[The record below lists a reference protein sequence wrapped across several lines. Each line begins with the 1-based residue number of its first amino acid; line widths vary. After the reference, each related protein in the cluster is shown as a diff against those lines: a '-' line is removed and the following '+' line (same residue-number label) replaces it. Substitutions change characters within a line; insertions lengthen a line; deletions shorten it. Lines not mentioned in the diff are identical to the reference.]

1 MAPVLFNLYACV
13 FVERWLAGVESSDG
27 VGVSLKYKH
36 DQKLFRRYTR
46 NAEET
51 KLTELQFAD
60 DAALLAR
67 TREGAEAAIQ
77 KYMEV
82 ASDFGL
88 TVSVPK
94 KKLLVSGREA
104 TAEDRAPIAAGD
116 EQVESVNE
124 FSYLGSVISSLGR
137 VRPDIDK
144 RIAQASCAFGALH
157 QPVFNNRD
165 LRVETKRK
173 VTKPAS
179 CLSYSMELNVGH
191 H

>member
-67 TREGAEAAIQ
+67 TSEGAEVAIQ

-94 KKLLVSGREA
+94 TKLLVSGREA
-104 TAEDRAPIAAGD
+104 TAKDKAPIAAGD
-116 EQVESVNE
+116 KQVKSVNE
-124 FSYLGSVISSLGR
+124 
-137 VRPDIDK
+137 
-144 RIAQASCAFGALH
+144 
-157 QPVFNNRD
+157 
-165 LRVETKRK
+165 
-173 VTKPAS
+173 
-179 CLSYSMELNVGH
+179 LSY
-191 H
+191 